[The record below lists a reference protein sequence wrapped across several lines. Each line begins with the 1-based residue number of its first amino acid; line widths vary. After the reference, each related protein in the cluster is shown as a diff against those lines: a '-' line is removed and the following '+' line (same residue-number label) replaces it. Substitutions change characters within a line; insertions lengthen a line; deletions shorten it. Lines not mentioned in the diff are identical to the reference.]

1 MLRPILIIL
10 PLVLLFSFCRKEN
23 ENEPAPPDS
32 QFDKQ
37 GLLINLADQVIQPA
51 YKSYQV
57 DVDSLLKC
65 WQRFTMQPEALTL
78 QTLRLQFNSAYSA
91 YQFCD
96 LFEFGPAESLFF
108 RSSCNVFPADT
119 TQILN
124 NIASGSYNLQ
134 ALSNIS
140 ARGWPA
146 LDYLFYRPG
155 YADSSL
161 VQLLATSAQH
171 RKYVQDLLQDLSSR
185 INSIVSGWASIYRS
199 TFIASLGT
207 DVGSSIG
214 YVINQLNFQ
223 LDYLKNAKLGIPL
236 GKKSLGIIQPR
247 QCEAYYSGESLLYC
261 INTLDAIENL
271 YLGRNASGANGT
283 GFDDYIEHLKITRN
297 GGSLNVA
304 IQEQF
309 KVAHQKLQALQG
321 PISQEVQVNYAATDA
336 AYVELV
342 KLLVLL
348 KTDMPSGL
356 GVVITYQDGDGD

>member
-1 MLRPILIIL
+1 MFRPIVFIL
-10 PLVLLFSFCRKEN
+10 PLIWLFSFCKKEN
-23 ENEPAPPDS
+23 ETEPAPADA

-37 GLLINLADQVIQPA
+37 AMLINLADQVIQPA
-51 YKSYQV
+51 YNRYQAE
-57 DVDSLLKC
+57 VDSLLSC
-65 WQRFTMQPEALTL
+65 WQSFTLQPEVLTL
-78 QTLRLQFNSAYSA
+78 QSLRLQFNAAYSA
-91 YQFCD
+91 YQSCD
-96 LFEFGPAESLFF
+96 LFEFGPAESLLF

-119 TQILN
+119 TQIRN
-124 NIASGSYNLQ
+124 NISSGTYNLQ
-134 ALSNIS
+134 SLSNIS

-146 LDYLFYRPG
+146 LEYLFYRPG
-155 YADSSL
+155 YSDSSL
-161 VQLLATSAQH
+161 VQLFATSAQQ
-171 RKYVQDLLQDLSSR
+171 RKYTGDLLQDLSSR
-185 INSIVSGWASIYRS
+185 INSIVSGWASLYRS

-223 LDYLKNAKLGIPL
+223 LDYLKNAKVGIPL

-247 QCEAYYSGESLLYC
+247 QCEAYYSGQSLLYC
-261 INTLDAIENL
+261 INTLNAIESL
-271 YLGRNASGANGT
+271 YLGRNASGSNGI

-297 GGSLNVA
+297 GSSLKAA

-309 KVAHQKLQALQG
+309 QLAHQKLQSLQG